1 MDGPH
6 ETTSIALPSS
16 GRHEALP
23 VRLRVAVVV
32 LLTANFTLAVDF
44 SVLGVALPRIGSE
57 LGFGTG
63 DLQWIVTAF
72 ALCAA
77 GFTLFFGRVADLVG
91 RRRLFLIGIA
101 LLGAS
106 SLVAG
111 LAADPATLLL
121 ARVGQGLA
129 TAMVTPA
136 ALALLTTMFPEGP
149 ARSRVLGLSGALMAA
164 GFTIGAA
171 VGGLLTGTVSWR
183 WAFYVNVLVAVAV
196 LIVAPFVLKE
206 TRAGRRPRLD
216 APGAVTVTLALVSLV
231 SGITTAGQ
239 KGWGDPFA
247 WVPVLVAA
255 ALITV
260 FLRIESRVAE
270 PLVAPALLRRPN
282 IAWGN
287 RAGLIAFATWTS
299 MVFQLTLY
307 LQEVLEFGAI
317 PTGLIFA
324 WLGVGTVVGGL
335 VAPRIIDRSSARWA
349 IVGGLLVQAAATVP
363 LAFVSDDPGWIVPLL
378 AAVFVGGAANLVAI
392 VAFTVSST
400 SGVPAA
406 QQGLAT
412 GLITM
417 SQQVGIA
424 LGTPVMAAIVT
435 AFAGATLLPGIRSA
449 IGVNAAIAL
458 TTAILVA
465 VLLRR
470 RR

>member
-1 MDGPH
+1 MTPADG
-6 ETTSIALPSS
+6 TTSVTVPASS
-16 GRHEALP
+16 GRERASI
-23 VRLRVAVVV
+23 RMRAAVIV

-44 SVLGVALPRIGSE
+44 SILGVALPRIGAD

-63 DLQWIVTAF
+63 ELQWVVTAF
-72 ALCAA
+72 ALSAA

-101 LLGAS
+101 LLGVS

-111 LAADPATLLL
+111 LAADPATLLG

-171 VGGLLTGTVSWR
+171 LGGLLTGTVSWR

-196 LIVAPFVLKE
+196 LIVAPFVLRE

-216 APGAVTVTLALVSLV
+216 APGALTVTLALLSLV

-247 WVPVLVAA
+247 WGAVLVAA
-255 ALITV
+255 VLIAA

-287 RAGLIAFATWTS
+287 LAGLVAFATWTS
-299 MVFQLTLY
+299 MVFPLTLY
-307 LQEVLEFGAI
+307 LQEVLDYGAV

-324 WLGVGTVVGGL
+324 WLGVGTVAGGL
-335 VAPRIIDRSSARWA
+335 IAPRIIGRTSARTA
-349 IVGGLLVQAAATVP
+349 IVAGLLVQAAATLP
-363 LAFVSDDPGWIVPLL
+363 LAFVTDSPGWIVPLL
-378 AAVFVGGAANLVAI
+378 AAVFVGGVANLVAI

-400 SGVPAA
+400 AGVPAGE
-406 QQGLAT
+406 QGLAT
-412 GLITM
+412 GLITL

-424 LGTPVMAAIVT
+424 LGTPVMAALVT
-435 AFAGATLLPGIRSA
+435 AFAGATLLPGIRIA
-449 IGVNAAIAL
+449 IGVNAVVAVG
-458 TTAILVA
+458 TAVLVA
-465 VLLRR
+465 LFLRLRR
-470 RR
+470 